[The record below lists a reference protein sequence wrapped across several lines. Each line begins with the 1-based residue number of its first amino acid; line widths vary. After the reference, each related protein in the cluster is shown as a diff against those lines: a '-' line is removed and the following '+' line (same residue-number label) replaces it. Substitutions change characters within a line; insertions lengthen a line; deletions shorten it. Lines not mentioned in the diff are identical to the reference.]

1 MDMMFPTTKDTKDT
15 KELMVEHIQVL
26 TTTGSKADAQA
37 IADALV
43 AQRLA
48 ACVQVVGPITST
60 YRWQGKVETAEE
72 WLCIAKSRGDLYQ
85 AVERAIRAVHPYEE
99 PEILAV
105 PVTAGSASYLRWLD
119 ENLAE

>member
-1 MDMMFPTTKDTKDT
+1 MA
-15 KELMVEHIQVL
+15 EHIQVL
-26 TTTGSKADAQA
+26 TTTGSRADAQA

-43 AQRLA
+43 EQRLA
-48 ACVQVVGPITST
+48 GCVQVVGPITST

-72 WLCIAKSRGDLYQ
+72 WLCLAKSRRDLYE

-119 ENLAE
+119 ENLCLSNSP

>member
-1 MDMMFPTTKDTKDT
+1 MT
-15 KELMVEHIQVL
+15 EYIQVL
-26 TTTGSKADAQA
+26 TTTSSKADAQA

-48 ACVQVVGPITST
+48 ACVQVIGPITST
-60 YRWQGKVETAEE
+60 YRWQGQVETAEE
-72 WLCIAKSRGDLYQ
+72 WLCIAKSRGDLY
-85 AVERAIRAVHPYEE
+85 AVVEQAIRAVHPYEE

-119 ENLAE
+119 DNLGVLLRNCPH

>member
-1 MDMMFPTTKDTKDT
+1 
-15 KELMVEHIQVL
+15 MVDHIQVL
-26 TTTGSKADAQA
+26 TTIGSKADAQA

-60 YRWQGKVETAEE
+60 YRWQGQVETAEE
-72 WLCIAKSRGDLYQ
+72 WLCIAKSRSDLYA

-119 ENLAE
+119 DNLTG

>member
-1 MDMMFPTTKDTKDT
+1 MAIADY
-15 KELMVEHIQVL
+15 IQVF
-26 TTTGSKADAQA
+26 TTTASKADAQA

-43 AQRLA
+43 MQRLA
-48 ACVQVVGPITST
+48 ACVQVVGPIMST
-60 YRWQGKVETAEE
+60 YRWQGQVETAEE
-72 WLCIAKSRGDLYQ
+72 WLCIAKSRGDLYA

-105 PVTAGSASYLRWLD
+105 PVAAGSASYLRWLD